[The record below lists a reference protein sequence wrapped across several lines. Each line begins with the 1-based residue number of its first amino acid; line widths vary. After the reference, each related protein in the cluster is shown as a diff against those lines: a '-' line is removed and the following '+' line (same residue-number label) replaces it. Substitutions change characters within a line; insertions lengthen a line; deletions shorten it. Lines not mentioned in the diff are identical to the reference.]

1 MALKFSGLEAVQFGS
16 IVELPII
23 NQEKKLRL
31 KTIKDATTDSA
42 KDILASCFP
51 ENESSIRAFMDT
63 MADFDIARLHAY
75 LANGESGL
83 QLTEELIRGNMDKIL
98 NQAIK
103 EDK

>member
-1 MALKFSGLEAVQFGS
+1 MALKFAGLEAVQFGS

-31 KTIKDATTDSA
+31 KTIKDSTTDSA

-63 MADFDIARLHAY
+63 MADFDIARLHSY
-75 LANGESGL
+75 LVNGESGL
-83 QLTEELIRGNMDKIL
+83 NLTESIIRDNMSKVVDGIRSEGN
-98 NQAIK
+98 
-103 EDK
+103 